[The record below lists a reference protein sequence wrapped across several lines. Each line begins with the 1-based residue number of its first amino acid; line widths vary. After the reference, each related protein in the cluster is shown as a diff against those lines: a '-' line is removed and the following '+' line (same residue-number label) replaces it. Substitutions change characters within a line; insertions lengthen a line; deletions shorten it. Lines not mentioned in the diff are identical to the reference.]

1 MDEET
6 MIEVYL
12 PDKAEIKKFHSLS
25 AKDKLLIIKMGLLFM
40 NEGVNHL
47 QSWNNVEWEKRMENI
62 REIYECE
69 KSSLKVQIE
78 TKKKDFDTY
87 SKENKERQE
96 RLISEIREN
105 EKKRYEQD
113 IKTLE
118 ERNSVLTT
126 KIEKL
131 LLDLQNVSI
140 DLDAKYSQRV
150 TESRDFYETKLASLQ
165 EKYDNLLSKGQ
176 NSTIKGKE
184 GEEYVFGQVNM
195 LFPRAEVEDT
205 HKIPHRGDFILKE
218 EDFIMMIETK
228 NYSKNVQKSEV
239 DKFYRDID
247 NPANNDIK
255 CAVFVSLHTGICCKD
270 DFSFEIRNMIPILFI
285 HKLNENFTNLVLAV
299 KFFKLILDQSGLDLS
314 DKSVLD
320 GFKNLASTLKR
331 NLNKQRTKLDKY
343 HADQMALITEQEC
356 RMMDL
361 YKLVKQN
368 F

>member
-1 MDEET
+1 MNEET

-12 PDKAEIKKFHSLS
+12 PDKDEIKKFHSLS
-25 AKDKLLIIKMGLLFM
+25 EKDKILTIKMGLLFM
-40 NEGVNHL
+40 KEGISHL
-47 QSWNNVEWEKRMENI
+47 QSWNNVEWEKKMDHI
-62 REIYECE
+62 KEIYESE
-69 KSSLKVQIE
+69 KLSLELQIKNK
-78 TKKKDFDTY
+78 TKDFENY

-96 RLISEIREN
+96 VLITEIRQN
-105 EKKRYEQD
+105 EKNRYEQD
-113 IKTLE
+113 IKNLE
-118 ERNSVLTT
+118 ERNSLLTT

-140 DLDAKYSQRV
+140 NLDAKYSQRV
-150 TESRDFYETKLASLQ
+150 TESRDFYENKLASLQ
-165 EKYDNLLSKGQ
+165 EKYDILLSKGQ

-184 GEEYVFGQVNM
+184 GEEYVYGQVNM
-195 LFPRAEVEDT
+195 LFPKAEVEDT

-255 CAVFVSLHTGICCKD
+255 CAVFVSLNTGICCKD

-285 HKLNENFTNLVLAV
+285 HKLNDNFTNLVLAV

-320 GFKNLASTLKR
+320 GFKNLASTIKR
-331 NLNKQRTKLDKY
+331 NLNKQRSKLDKY
-343 HADQMALITEQEC
+343 HADQMALIAEQEC
-356 RMMDL
+356 QMIDL